1 MGLPAEILEK
11 IIHLFYLS
19 GNRTPPSL
27 NSVALCSHTFNSI
40 ARKFQFQT
48 VSVCTY
54 HDLSVCQEI
63 VNKADHLLLYTKT
76 LRVIRPM
83 SNDKTCA
90 DLLFINNIGVILPQF
105 TGVTSLVVGG
115 FPIDLSAFDRCKR
128 IRFAGFVQMDLNHHP
143 TKLSI
148 AKFLVKH
155 KPRATHFEGCKGPHS
170 FDEHPGIEL
179 HQGGLCPQVAT
190 LSIVTDDQAWIKEVS
205 QTFPNITSLCV
216 NPLVMRA
223 VQQYPSLQ
231 SLTITGPAKFFNY
244 TALTTCTGLRTVRI
258 VFPEE
263 TQYDILSP
271 HLTFPKIHGCL
282 PPSVTSVI
290 TVASTSPSI
299 FSLLKDLVTM
309 PLMQPDRQYTFVLSP
324 CGYHDHLSIPHVSL
338 LQFERNPPQ
347 LKEGPRIKYPGFGSL
362 EPSDLEILDSMQGM
376 GNVLMKFIPTPY
388 HEYREDLWLEGSLE

>member
-1 MGLPAEILEK
+1 
-11 IIHLFYLS
+11 
-19 GNRTPPSL
+19 
-27 NSVALCSHTFNSI
+27 
-40 ARKFQFQT
+40 
-48 VSVCTY
+48 
-54 HDLSVCQEI
+54 
-63 VNKADHLLLYTKT
+63 
-76 LRVIRPM
+76 
-83 SNDKTCA
+83 
-90 DLLFINNIGVILPQF
+90 
-105 TGVTSLVVGG
+105 LVVGG

-170 FDEHPGIEL
+170 FDEHPGIKL

-231 SLTITGPAKFFNY
+231 SLTITGPAKFFNCKLILPCCAWLVGLICWLD

-309 PLMQPDRQYTFVLSP
+309 LLMQPDRQYTFVLSP
-324 CGYHDHLSIPHVSL
+324 CGYHDHLCQREFRMWETDDNQRYHTFLSCNL
-338 LQFERNPPQ
+338 KGTPPQ
-347 LKEGPRIKYPGFGSL
+347 LKEGPRIKYPGRRWSL
-362 EPSDLEILDSMQGM
+362 
-376 GNVLMKFIPTPY
+376 
-388 HEYREDLWLEGSLE
+388 YR